1 MRTGCSHIL
10 MFLNSVLSYIETIL
24 LTSND
29 NLGKFPPIFIIGP
42 PRSGSTLLYQ
52 VLTDYYDVGYLSNIH
67 CRFWGAPSW
76 LEYIFHPLRWRKQSD
91 FTSSYGRT
99 NGLTAPSE
107 CGAYWYRFFRKH
119 PQYVPLNE
127 ADPKKMKRLRQS
139 LNKLAQSFNRPVLFK
154 NLFCSLRLQPIYKFI
169 PESLFIFIK
178 RDLEENALS
187 LLNGRKSIHGRYD
200 QWLSMEP
207 PAIEKLKNMEPCQQ
221 VVEQV
226 NHINSLIKNDSSKIG
241 IDRFIEIEYSDF
253 CNDVHGQLSRIN
265 CFLKSHEVKITKR
278 ASKIP
283 NQFTEKE
290 EFNISEELIQK
301 VRDYADKT

>member
-1 MRTGCSHIL
+1 MRAGCSNIL
-10 MFLNSVLSYIETIL
+10 RFLNSVLSYFEIVL
-24 LTSND
+24 SSAND
-29 NLGKFPPIFIIGP
+29 NLRKHPPIFIIGA

-52 VLTDYYDVGYLSNIH
+52 VLTDYYDFGYLSNIH

-76 LEYIFHPLRWRKQSD
+76 VERIFHPLRWRKQSD
-91 FTSSYGRT
+91 FTSTHGRT
-99 NGLTAPSE
+99 SGLTAPSE
-107 CGAYWYRFFRKH
+107 CGAYWYRFFRRF

-154 NLFCSLRLQPIYKFI
+154 NNFCSLRLQPIYKFI

-187 LLNGRKSIHGRYD
+187 LLNVRKSVHGRYD
-200 QWLSMEP
+200 QWWSMEP

-226 NHINSLIKNDSSKIG
+226 KHINSLIKNDSSKIG
-241 IDRFIEIEYSDF
+241 IDRFIEIEYSEF

-265 CFLKSHEVKITKR
+265 CFLKRYEVKIIKR
-278 ASKIP
+278 TSKIP

-290 EFNISEELIQK
+290 EFNMSEELIQK
-301 VRDYADKT
+301 VHDYANKI